1 MTLTKFNRL
10 SLEEQQIAVLQ
21 EGVFLAE
28 RKDAPL
34 RMMLYDMNSFY
45 VEVFFLNRYNKV
57 AWFNGFTST
66 DKLEPYLA
74 HIDVSSVLEEA
85 HSK

>member
-57 AWFNGFTST
+57 AWFNGFTS
-66 DKLEPYLA
+66 
-74 HIDVSSVLEEA
+74 
-85 HSK
+85 